1 MIVSAYQP
9 FFAPFPAFFA
19 KALLSDVFV
28 LFDCVQFP
36 NGGTWLTRNRFKN
49 DRGEFRITIPVV
61 HTGGPQR
68 IDEVRICRGG
78 NWARKHLASLRAA
91 YGRAPFFEEHEPF
104 LAEIFG
110 KPPDRLVDFNLAVLR
125 HLLAAFG
132 VKARVILLSELAI
145 AAREPDLSVEVCRR
159 LGGGVFLAQRAAEK
173 FLGSETFAAA
183 GLELRT
189 FACHPEIYPQLHGPF
204 IQNLSAFDLL
214 FTCGPKASGV
224 VRSWLR
230 PPLAGHSPAAK
241 PR

>member
-28 LFDCVQFP
+28 LFDSVQFP
-36 NGGTWLTRNRFKN
+36 NSGTWLTRNRFKN
-49 DRGEFRITIPVV
+49 DQGEFRITIPVV

-104 LAEIFG
+104 LAGLFEN
-110 KPPDRLVDFNLAVLR
+110 PSDRLVDFNLAILR
-125 HLLAAFG
+125 HLLVQFG
-132 VKARVILLSELAI
+132 VAARVVLLSGLDVAE
-145 AAREPDLSVEVCRR
+145 REPHLSVEVCRQ
-159 LGGGVFLAQRAAEK
+159 LGGSVFLAQRAAEK

-189 FACHPEIYPQLHGPF
+189 FACHPEIYPQLYGPF

-214 FTCGPKASGV
+214 FTCGPKAPGIL
-224 VRSWLR
+224 RSWLR
-230 PPLAGHSPAAK
+230 PPAL
-241 PR
+241 